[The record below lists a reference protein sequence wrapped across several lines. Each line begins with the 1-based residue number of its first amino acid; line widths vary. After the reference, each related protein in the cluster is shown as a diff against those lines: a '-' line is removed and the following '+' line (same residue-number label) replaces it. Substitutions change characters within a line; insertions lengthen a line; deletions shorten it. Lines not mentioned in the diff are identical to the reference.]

1 MCAMSIA
8 ELVSTLDDMPEGWF
22 RGPLPAP
29 FDQTV
34 AKVVDSYIGGDEEE
48 RAQLLEGLDTDRS
61 WMLAGYA
68 ERAASVAVHERS
80 PEPLVRGLVAIG
92 LAATQL
98 YEKEV
103 LILLPLFWRSA
114 ERIGV
119 DGALLF
125 TSAAD
130 LLGDAAPE
138 PDWIRAF
145 PDRDERGR
153 SLGAMGYEEREEPNG
168 MLYHR
173 TF

>member
-1 MCAMSIA
+1 MSA
-8 ELVSTLDDMPEGWF
+8 TVPELVAALDYLPEGWF
-22 RGPLPAP
+22 RGPLQVP
-29 FDQTV
+29 FDHTV
-34 AKVVDSYIGGDEEE
+34 AKVVDSYVGGDEQE
-48 RAQLLEGLDTDRS
+48 RSQLLAALDTDRS

-68 ERAASVAVHERS
+68 ERAASVAVHESS

-103 LILLPLFWRSA
+103 LILLPLFWRGA

-119 DGALLF
+119 DGGLLF
-125 TSAAD
+125 SSAAD

-138 PDWIRAF
+138 PDWIRTF
-145 PDRDERGR
+145 PERDERGR
-153 SLGAMGYEEREEPNG
+153 SLCAMGYEEHDEPNG
-168 MLYHR
+168 MLYRR